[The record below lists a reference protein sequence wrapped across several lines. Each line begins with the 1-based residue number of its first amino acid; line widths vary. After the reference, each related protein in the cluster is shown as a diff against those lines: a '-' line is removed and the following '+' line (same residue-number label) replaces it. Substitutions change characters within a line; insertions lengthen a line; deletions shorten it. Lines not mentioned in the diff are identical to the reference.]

1 MNAQSELSEKIMAM
15 IEKSLGN
22 LHSENVNTKILIRR
36 YIGNMNKRYH
46 DESDVD
52 ESWVSEIL
60 EGYIK
65 TCQVSFYR
73 IFEDYDISIEGFL
86 ESPDH
91 CFDTSYTGGLFKL
104 HERLLQEDI
113 KILEKIKHR
122 VESVIECFNLL

>member
-1 MNAQSELSEKIMAM
+1 MSAQSELSEKIMTM

-65 TCQVSFYR
+65 TCQ
-73 IFEDYDISIEGFL
+73 
-86 ESPDH
+86 
-91 CFDTSYTGGLFKL
+91 K
-104 HERLLQEDI
+104 
-113 KILEKIKHR
+113 
-122 VESVIECFNLL
+122 